1 MSAQSRSSPFKKLNC
16 HPKNKT
22 KKFTCYEDNE
32 LIMIKDAW
40 NQLYPNNKIYSTQLV
55 DIWNELVIKF
65 TSCIDEKCWAD
76 TLKLYTNSFA
86 PNAPKDWLTNTWLS
100 NDDII
105 SVLKQYKEVYSNFDY
120 LGPSTLDFDTMNSER
135 CHNLLCKTNDK
146 IFKLN
151 IAEKLKKGI
160 NKIGISI
167 NFVKLGGYGEH
178 WVTLFVDLEKKYIFY
193 FDSCGEK
200 IPIQIKRLID
210 RITTQCES
218 IGMKMDLHDNVNIR
232 HQMTKTECGM
242 YSLYC
247 IISLLEGKHT
257 PQYFKTHKIPDKD
270 VERYRRIYFN

>member
-1 MSAQSRSSPFKKLNC
+1 MSTQTQSRPFKKLNC

-22 KKFTCYEDNE
+22 KKFTCYDDNE

-65 TSCIDEKCWAD
+65 TSCMDEKCWAD
-76 TLKLYTNSFA
+76 TLKIHTNSFA
-86 PNAPKDWLTNTWLS
+86 PKAPNDWLTNTWLS

-105 SVLKQYKEVYSNFDY
+105 SVLKQYKESYPNFEY

-135 CHNLLCKTNDK
+135 CHNLLCKANDK
-146 IFKLN
+146 IFRLN
-151 IAEKLKKGI
+151 IADKVKKGI

-167 NFVKLGGYGEH
+167 NFVKLGGFGKH
-178 WVTLFVDLEKKYIFY
+178 WVTLFVDLEKKFIFY
-193 FDSCGEK
+193 FDSCGTK
-200 IPIQIKRLID
+200 IPEQIKRLIN
-210 RITTQCES
+210 RIQSQCVS
-218 IGMKMDLHDNVNIR
+218 IGFKMAFHHNEHLR

-242 YSLYC
+242 YSLYS

-257 PQYFKTHKIPDKD
+257 PQYFNTHRIPDKD